1 MGCVRVKI
9 TRPCGATVSTS
20 RIGEGVEL
28 KTTRIG
34 DVSVTASL
42 VCTITSPYYLEV
54 EPKTI
59 WVSPDYIRE
68 LLVKCD
74 TDWETEY

>member
-34 DVSVTASL
+34 DVSVTTSL

-59 WVSPDYIRE
+59 WVSPGYIRE